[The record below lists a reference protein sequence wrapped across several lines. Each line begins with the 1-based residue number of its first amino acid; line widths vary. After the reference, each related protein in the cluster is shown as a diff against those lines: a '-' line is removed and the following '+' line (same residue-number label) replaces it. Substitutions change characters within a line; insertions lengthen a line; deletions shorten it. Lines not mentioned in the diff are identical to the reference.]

1 MSYLRIFLALLCVLA
16 LAASCLAKPL
26 DNYIAEATKLQQA
39 GDLIQALAVLEAAD
53 KEYPASADVYA
64 FKGLYTGMKAGTT
77 QNIMEAGQLAGE
89 AFTLLDRAVA
99 IDPLNVN
106 ARFHR
111 GIMGVRVPQFMGRLD
126 GALEDL
132 EAVAT
137 MHGDSPDRVPTGI
150 LTTTYDLLG
159 EGYEKKGDPQKA
171 EATWRKLMELAPGS
185 ASANDAEAKIA
196 GLTAGAA
203 SPAGSAQASGAGAA
217 ERTRTAE
224 VKGGPQ
230 DVPAL
235 VEKARAAMDAGN
247 YTEAIPL
254 LKQAAGLDP
263 QNASTFKMLGA
274 SLAYADRGYD
284 KNIAEDTTQRTS
296 LVFES
301 IGYLDKAVSLA
312 PDDLEARLLR
322 GALGVSFPFF
332 ANKLEQGI
340 ADLEM
345 VVGSNSPDSVKAQ
358 AKYWLGVGYQK
369 KGMSYWTQV
378 VNDDQ
383 DQEAVRLALAG
394 MRPSVDHFDRSRYA
408 GPVVVVDFVL
418 GFRDEL
424 APQTAVWV
432 EDSQGKFLRTVYIS
446 GFSGNAK
453 GAQVVLPEYA
463 RISGYGD
470 ADAVTGASIDIG
482 HHIYVWDLTDQ
493 AGKRVEPGNYTVKV
507 EVSYWPSMK
516 YQIESAAVRVGAKD
530 SRTVVEKGNYLPYLE
545 VEYLP

>member
-1 MSYLRIFLALLCVLA
+1 
-16 LAASCLAKPL
+16 
-26 DNYIAEATKLQQA
+26 
-39 GDLIQALAVLEAAD
+39 
-53 KEYPASADVYA
+53 
-64 FKGLYTGMKAGTT
+64 
-77 QNIMEAGQLAGE
+77 
-89 AFTLLDRAVA
+89 
-99 IDPLNVN
+99 
-106 ARFHR
+106 
-111 GIMGVRVPQFMGRLD
+111 
-126 GALEDL
+126 
-132 EAVAT
+132 
-137 MHGDSPDRVPTGI
+137 
-150 LTTTYDLLG
+150 
-159 EGYEKKGDPQKA
+159 
-171 EATWRKLMELAPGS
+171 
-185 ASANDAEAKIA
+185 
-196 GLTAGAA
+196 
-203 SPAGSAQASGAGAA
+203 
-217 ERTRTAE
+217 
-224 VKGGPQ
+224 
-230 DVPAL
+230 
-235 VEKARAAMDAGN
+235 
-247 YTEAIPL
+247 
-254 LKQAAGLDP
+254 
-263 QNASTFKMLGA
+263 
-274 SLAYADRGYD
+274 
-284 KNIAEDTTQRTS
+284 
-296 LVFES
+296 
-301 IGYLDKAVSLA
+301 
-312 PDDLEARLLR
+312 
-322 GALGVSFPFF
+322 
-332 ANKLEQGI
+332 
-340 ADLEM
+340 
-345 VVGSNSPDSVKAQ
+345 
-358 AKYWLGVGYQK
+358 
-369 KGMSYWTQV
+369 MSYWTQV